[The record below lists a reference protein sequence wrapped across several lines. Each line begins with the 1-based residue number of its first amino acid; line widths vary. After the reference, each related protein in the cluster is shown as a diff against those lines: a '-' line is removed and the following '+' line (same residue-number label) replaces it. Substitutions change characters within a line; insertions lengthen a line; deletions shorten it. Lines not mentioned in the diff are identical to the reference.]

1 MIPEFN
7 EDGLLPPG
15 IHRATLEEFKER
27 FVIFNRSDRRLRVF
41 EGLNQ
46 LIQEAAR
53 SNIVQQILIGG
64 SFVTA
69 KAEPNEFDCL
79 VVVKS
84 GLERTK
90 VNPFEYRL
98 ISRPMARRLFRG
110 DVVPVSEGSSVDGEY
125 LEFFQHT
132 REGERVGIVEIEL

>member
-46 LIQEAAR
+46 LIQEQPGRTLCSR
-53 SNIVQQILIGG
+53 S
-64 SFVTA
+64 
-69 KAEPNEFDCL
+69 
-79 VVVKS
+79 
-84 GLERTK
+84 
-90 VNPFEYRL
+90 
-98 ISRPMARRLFRG
+98 
-110 DVVPVSEGSSVDGEY
+110 
-125 LEFFQHT
+125 
-132 REGERVGIVEIEL
+132 